1 MPLVSIIIPAYN
13 AAHFLDDSLSSCLA
27 QTHKDLEII
36 VVNDGSNDDPPAVLA
51 RYPQVRHIYQPN
63 GGLAAARNTG
73 IQHAQGEF
81 IQFLDADDVLL
92 PTKIARCLEVF
103 AADPALGLVYTD
115 FEIRNADLSAPA
127 PEAEKPPIYM
137 TGGNLLE
144 QLVNTTS
151 TLFRV
156 PCPLIRTEH
165 VRAVGGFIKGM
176 QGVEDWNFWIR
187 LAAAGVRF
195 YCLDEVLVWY
205 RHTPASMSKSLILMN
220 RSRLAAVQHL
230 RTLNLP
236 AHLDIEGKIAC
247 GIITLL
253 WCCGRKANVLKPVN
267 IYGKPCACKK
277 QAAPS
282 AYIYGGRVFSC
293 RPAAPMPCFSVS
305 YPYAVDS
312 RHRP

>member
-13 AAHFLDDSLSSCLA
+13 AAHFLDDSLGSCLA

-36 VVNDGSNDDPPAVLA
+36 VVNDGSNDDTPAVLA

-103 AADPALGLVYTD
+103 AADPTLGLVYTD
-115 FEIRNADLSAPA
+115 FEIRNADLSAPV

-137 TGGNLLE
+137 REENLLE

-187 LAAAGVRF
+187 LAAMGVRF

-205 RHTPASMSKSLILMN
+205 RHSPASMSKSLILMN

-236 AHLDIEGKIAC
+236 AHLDIEGKIAWRHHNLALVLWAE
-247 GIITLL
+247 GQRAEARQHLWQALRLQKTSRAARLWLWGASFFLSAHRADALL
-253 WCCGRKANVLKPVN
+253 QSVL
-267 IYGKPCACKK
+267 
-277 QAAPS
+277 S
-282 AYIYGGRVFSC
+282 LR
-293 RPAAPMPCFSVS
+293 R
-305 YPYAVDS
+305 
-312 RHRP
+312 R